1 MFGTNAEAIFHF
13 HAGLL
18 MDGARTDTYRRAIA
32 GIVKPG
38 DVVLDLGSG
47 TGILSLLACQAGAR
61 RVYAV
66 ESGDVAQLA
75 SLVSIANGF
84 DDRIVLLQDSSY
96 RITLPEKVDVIVTD
110 TLHTF
115 GLQDGLL
122 GSVIDARQRFLKSG
136 GSICPRS
143 IQLVV
148 VPVELPDIYRRLEIW
163 SADPLGFDFSPLRE
177 FATNNLYSV
186 PVEREALRKA
196 FLGEPASV
204 IQIGLRDAETANLS
218 GEVQITAAR
227 PGVMHGLGG
236 WFVAELDEGV
246 VLSNSPDIMT
256 VSWKNAF
263 FPLDR
268 PVALAEGDA
277 LTVKIETCNGATWR
291 WQVAVNG
298 LTLAE
303 RASFKAFPLSKEA
316 FRKLSPAY
324 APMLTPEGDAER
336 FLLGLFDGE
345 RTVGEMEAELRRR
358 YPESFAT
365 AEAAAAFVR
374 DLARRCS

>member
-1 MFGTNAEAIFHF
+1 MFGANPEAIFHF

-18 MDGARTDTYRRAIA
+18 MDGARTDTYHRAIA
-32 GIVKPG
+32 SIVKPG

-66 ESGDVAQLA
+66 ESGDVAEL
-75 SLVSIANGF
+75 SRLVSTANGF
-84 DDRIVLLQDSSY
+84 EDRVVLLHDTSY
-96 RITLPEKVDVIVTD
+96 RVTLPEKVDVIVTD

-122 GSVIDARQRFLKSG
+122 GSMIDARQRFLKPG
-136 GSICPRS
+136 GRISPRS

-186 PVEREALRKA
+186 PVERDALRKA

-204 IQIGLRDAETANLS
+204 IQIRLPDAETANLS
-218 GEVQITAAR
+218 GEAHAIAAR

-246 VLSNSPDIMT
+246 FLSNSPDIMT

-268 PVALAEGDA
+268 PVTLAQGDA
-277 LTVKIETCNGATWR
+277 LTLKIETCNGATWR

-298 LTLAE
+298 RTLAE
-303 RASFKAFPLSKEA
+303 RASFRGFPLSKEA
-316 FRKLSPAY
+316 FHKLSPAY

-336 FLLGLFDGE
+336 FVLGLFNGE
-345 RTVGEMEAELRRR
+345 RTVGEMEGKLRRR
-358 YPESFAT
+358 YPESFT
-365 AEAAAAFVR
+365 TSEAAAAFVR